1 MVETPVCSSVLLGTV
16 RGLRKD
22 RPELPSGAGQG
33 GLPRKST
40 GPGVRRPGFSSAA
53 LAACILPATR
63 PGLSFLVH
71 EREESCL

>member
-1 MVETPVCSSVLLGTV
+1 MVETPVCSLVLLGTV

-53 LAACILPATR
+53 LP
-63 PGLSFLVH
+63 
-71 EREESCL
+71 